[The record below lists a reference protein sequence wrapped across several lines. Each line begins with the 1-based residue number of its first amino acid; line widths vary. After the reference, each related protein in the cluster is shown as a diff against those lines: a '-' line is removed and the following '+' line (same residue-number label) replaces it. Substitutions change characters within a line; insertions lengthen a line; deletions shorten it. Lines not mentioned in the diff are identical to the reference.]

1 MAICIGI
8 GITFFRVTY
17 PASFPLAIVSPPWS
31 GDQRPGKFGQPPLSS
46 LLHLQSHG
54 QGPQPSDAWRRVKGR
69 RRHGMKET
77 APNMGT
83 CLPFWDPP
91 PAHPPGPPPQE
102 KNGRG
107 GRGGDGSLIGTRSNR
122 QGACPAPEGQ
132 SRGEQ
137 CHQRRQD
144 LGLEAELLALAE
156 RHTDPN
162 RRSFG
167 RDCFFFCNSG
177 APRHLHKQLPL
188 NPQESQC

>member
-1 MAICIGI
+1 MVICIGI
-8 GITFFRVTY
+8 GITFFRVAY

-31 GDQRPGKFGQPPLSS
+31 GDQRPGKFGQRPLSF

-91 PAHPPGPPPQE
+91 SPPP
-102 KNGRG
+102 RAP
-107 GRGGDGSLIGTRSNR
+107 GSLIGTRSNR

-167 RDCFFFCNSG
+167 REEHQGIYTNNY
-177 APRHLHKQLPL
+177 L
-188 NPQESQC
+188 